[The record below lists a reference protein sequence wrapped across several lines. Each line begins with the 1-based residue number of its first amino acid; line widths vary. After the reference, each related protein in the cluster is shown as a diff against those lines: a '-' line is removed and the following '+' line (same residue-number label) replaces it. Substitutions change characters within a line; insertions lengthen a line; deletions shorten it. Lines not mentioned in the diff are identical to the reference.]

1 MLLGREPSPHYAF
14 GAGPH
19 RCLGSHLARQE
30 LSIFLRER
38 HKRYPNFELAT
49 DEPIL
54 EHRGAV
60 HGISHLPLRWDVT

>member
-30 LSIFLRER
+30 LSIFLREW